1 MFRLWAWVLRL
12 SALRMMYRMLGSLKQ
27 PYLHWLSLWQVL
39 CLDLVKAS
47 TSSRIP
53 ENLTCHKIMDLDDIL
68 DNVMSEPVVAVV
80 APKPP
85 VVKKPAESAEIKP
98 WLASTANVPPEFR
111 DRWTKLVRADLSA
124 VAATPF
130 QTSHA
135 YRNWWEASGT
145 PSSNKVLLDLVRKAA
160 AKCGL
165 DDIQTAQLSNSSNPI
180 TDR

>member
-1 MFRLWAWVLRL
+1 
-12 SALRMMYRMLGSLKQ
+12 
-27 PYLHWLSLWQVL
+27 
-39 CLDLVKAS
+39 
-47 TSSRIP
+47 
-53 ENLTCHKIMDLDDIL
+53 MDLDDIL

-111 DRWTKLVRADLSA
+111 DRWTKLVRQDLSA

-160 AKCGL
+160 AKCNL
-165 DDIQTAQLSNSSNPI
+165 DDVQTAQLSNSSNPI
-180 TDR
+180 TDRCSSITRSALRRHQVDRIITASSNQDSSFLNFP